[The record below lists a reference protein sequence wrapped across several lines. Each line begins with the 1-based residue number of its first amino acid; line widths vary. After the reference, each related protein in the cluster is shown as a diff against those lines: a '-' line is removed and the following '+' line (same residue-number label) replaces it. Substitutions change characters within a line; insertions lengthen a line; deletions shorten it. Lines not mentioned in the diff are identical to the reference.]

1 MCIPRVASVN
11 QQGPSRRF
19 LPGLY
24 WIWKVIPASFGG
36 EPGERRLAGF
46 HPPDSET
53 RRSRWYSILRLSRGQ
68 VERPS
73 AQPLFRRATLV
84 QFLKAFSVTISSHHV
99 ALGRSAISAL
109 LRFFQPESLEIFV
122 IDCNL
127 LQAAYQSTAR
137 PVVHDRAGEL
147 DGVKQATNSNAI
159 SASTQTVSSSP
170 VWPPPAG
177 SNTLHQHSKR
187 ELPEQAEEE
196 CSICTA
202 ALRGPAPSEY
212 NPNPPPPEK
221 TKKVFGVK
229 LGSFGRSR
237 SSKNIEQPG
246 ATELDTWP
254 CAHVFHKWCKTS
266 YLKSRPDAS
275 CPICGRLPNGD
286 APQPPPAARARETQ
300 DEIPG
305 MSAGGYG
312 SFPYPHFGSGFAH
325 PYDSSGFE
333 QSHSGSGSY
342 YPSPP
347 YGGQPYLPSEYAS
360 QAYSPPH
367 HDSGSYGPS
376 HGSGSYGN
384 PEYPHGLQYHGQIG
398 QGSYVYSV
406 PDSPPRIQDSVV
418 DYLFG
423 RPPQPSM
430 PMMPPMQPQFG
441 IIPVYPRP
449 GETLHPI
456 SGLGGPF
463 PYPPPS

>member
-1 MCIPRVASVN
+1 MFIN
-11 QQGPSRRF
+11 
-19 LPGLY
+19 L
-24 WIWKVIPASFGG
+24 I
-36 EPGERRLAGF
+36 
-46 HPPDSET
+46 
-53 RRSRWYSILRLSRGQ
+53 SIL
-68 VERPS
+68 
-73 AQPLFRRATLV
+73 
-84 QFLKAFSVTISSHHV
+84 
-99 ALGRSAISAL
+99 
-109 LRFFQPESLEIFV
+109 
-122 IDCNL
+122 L

-137 PVVHDRAGEL
+137 PVVHDRASEL
-147 DGVKQATNSNAI
+147 DGVKQATKSNAT
-159 SASTQTVSSSP
+159 SASTEAVSSSP
-170 VWPPPAG
+170 VGPPPAG
-177 SNTLHQHSKR
+177 ANTLHQHSKR
-187 ELPEQAEEE
+187 ELPEQVEEK

-212 NPNPPPPEK
+212 NPKPPPAEK
-221 TKKVFGVK
+221 KKKVFGVK

-246 ATELDTWP
+246 ATETEAFL
-254 CAHVFHKWCKTS
+254 CGHAFHKWCKTS
-266 YLKSRPDAS
+266 YEKSVPGAS
-275 CPICGRLPNGD
+275 CPNCLTTANGQ
-286 APQPPPAARARETQ
+286 APPPPPAARARETQ

-312 SFPYPHFGSGFAH
+312 SFPHPHFGSGFAH

-367 HDSGSYGPS
+367 HDSGSYGQSS
-376 HGSGSYGN
+376 HGSGFYGN
-384 PEYPHGLQYHGQIG
+384 PEYPHGLQYHGEFG
-398 QGSYVYSV
+398 QGAHVYSV

-423 RPPQPSM
+423 RPPRPSM
-430 PMMPPMQPQFG
+430 PMMQPMQPQFG

-449 GETLHPI
+449 GETLQPI
-456 SGLGGPF
+456 PGLGGPY